1 MKIALYERV
10 STDEQA
16 LSGFSLE
23 AQRQRLEAYCV
34 SQGWTD
40 FEHYI
45 DDGFSGTNLERPAL
59 QKLIRAVKRKNIEGV
74 VVYRLDRL
82 SRRQKDV
89 LYLLEDVFD
98 ANGIAFKSATEPFD
112 TSTPL
117 GRAMLGILAV
127 FGQLE
132 RDTIIE
138 RTRSGLK
145 QRVRQGLWNG
155 GTFPFGYTMNT
166 DTGILEIVPD
176 EAELVRK
183 SYEKFL
189 QGESRASI
197 QRWLEKRTTKRNIN
211 TLFVRRLLTRQTY
224 IGRLVLNDE
233 VFEGQHTPIIDI
245 ETFERVQAKLRNIV
259 IPRGGEKH
267 LLSGLMICGVCGSGM
282 HHWETKQKNKQGKVY
297 RYMRVICQ
305 RKRVER
311 SCQSKTI
318 LAREVEAEVI
328 RKLLTMPLD
337 AEYHLPSADSDTDVK
352 IKHLESEIEEID
364 SQRNNLLDAVQKGL
378 PFDTV
383 RLRFDE
389 LEKERKTL
397 QTSLDDIIDISIQ
410 PDTQM
415 FINTLMQ
422 AQRVWHDVD
431 SEGQRLLLRSLVKKV
446 HVYPDKT
453 VILDLVM

>member
-1 MKIALYERV
+1 MIALYERV

-23 AQRQRLEAYCV
+23 AQKQRLEAFCL

-40 FEHYI
+40 FEHFT
-45 DDGFSGTNLERPAL
+45 DDGYSGTNLERPAL
-59 QKLIRAVKRKNIEGV
+59 QKLLRAAKRKGMEGV

-145 QRVRQGLWNG
+145 QRVRQGLWSG
-155 GTFPFGYTMNT
+155 GTFPFGYIMNT
-166 DTGILEIVPD
+166 ATGVLEIVPE

-197 QRWLEKRTTKRNIN
+197 QRWLEKRTTRRNIN

-224 IGRLVLNDE
+224 IGKIVLNDE
-233 VFEGQHTPIIDI
+233 VFEGQHTPIIDLD
-245 ETFERVQAKLRNIV
+245 TFERVQAKLKNIV
-259 IPRGGEKH
+259 IPRGGEKN
-267 LLSGLMICGVCGSGM
+267 LLSGLMACGVCGSGM
-282 HHWETKQKNKQGKVY
+282 HYWASKQKNKQGKVY

-305 RKRVER
+305 RKRLER

-318 LAREVEAEVI
+318 LSREVETEVV
-328 RKLLTMPLD
+328 RKLLTMPVD
-337 AEYHLPSADSDTDVK
+337 MEYHLPPEDSESEAK
-352 IKHLESEIEEID
+352 IKRLESAMDDID
-364 SQRNNLLDAVQKGL
+364 NQRNNLLDAVQKGL

-383 RLRFDE
+383 QIRFGE
-389 LEKERKTL
+389 LEKERKAIQET
-397 QTSLDDIIDISIQ
+397 LDDIIDTFAQ
-410 PDTQM
+410 PDTQ
-415 FINTLMQ
+415 ILNNTLKQ
-422 AQRVWHDVD
+422 TQKVWNDVD
-431 SEGQRLLLRSLVKKV
+431 TESQRLLLRSIVKKV
-446 HVYPDKT
+446 HIYPDKT
-453 VILDLVM
+453 VNLELVM